1 MVKCLPTMWETQVWS
16 LCQEDLLEKEMA
28 LPGKSRSQRV
38 GHNWVT
44 SLSLWT
50 NFRSSEGKESACNSG
65 DQGSIPGSG
74 RSLGG
79 GHGNP
84 FQYSC
89 LENPHRQ
96 RNLAGYSPW
105 GCTESDT
112 TEQLHFHFT
121 FTSPDTSTTEHHF
134 HFGPDASFFLE
145 LLVVALHS
153 FPEVYW
159 TPSSLRG
166 SSGFIYF
173 SLFVVFMGFLR

>member
-1 MVKCLPTMWETQVWS
+1 M
-16 LCQEDLLEKEMA
+16 
-28 LPGKSRSQRV
+28 
-38 GHNWVT
+38 T

-50 NFRSSEGKESACNSG
+50 NFCSSEGKESACNSG

>member
-1 MVKCLPTMWETQVWS
+1 MSDCLTNTAGSKWWRPPLKGLSKSPLALTTPCFLPTP
-16 LCQEDLLEKEMA
+16 A
-28 LPGKSRSQRV
+28 LFRLASGQGFPG
-38 GHNWVT
+38 G
-44 SLSLWT
+44 
-50 NFRSSEGKESACNSG
+50 SEVKASACNAG
-65 DQGSIPGSG
+65 DLGSIPGSG

-89 LENPHRQ
+89 LENLHRQ